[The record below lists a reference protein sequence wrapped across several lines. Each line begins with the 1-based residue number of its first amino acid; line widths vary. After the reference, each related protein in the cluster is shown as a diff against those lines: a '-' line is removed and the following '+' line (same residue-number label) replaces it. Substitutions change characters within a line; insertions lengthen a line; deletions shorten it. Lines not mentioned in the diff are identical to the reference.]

1 MRGYNTE
8 PLLERRP
15 TDVVPLRFNILVKLH
30 QEIPTAKGIILPES
44 AKELK
49 EHTRGNVGTIIAMG
63 ERVADSQTAEGL
75 LDVGVDIIFD
85 ESVSIDDPNRCFKWG
100 DDVYMLFDIETVMGR
115 LYPGGSIHLVEQL
128 LGDRVMVKRPV
139 KEEQKRKSGI
149 FVPLLA
155 VPEPIGGE
163 VIAVGRGA
171 FKANG
176 DRFPMSVAV
185 GDNVLFPK
193 FGGTDI
199 KLAGVDYVIIK
210 QDKILAITKGEAH
223 VTA

>member
-8 PLLERRP
+8 PLLERKP
-15 TDVVPLRFNILVKLH
+15 EEVVPLRFHVLVRLH
-30 QEIPTAKGIILPES
+30 QEIPTPKGGLVLPEN
-44 AKELK
+44 LQTMK
-49 EHTRGNVGTIIAMG
+49 EHTRGNVGTIVAMG
-63 ERVADSQTAEGL
+63 EKVAESLTAEGL
-75 LDVGVDIIFD
+75 LEVGVKIIFD

-100 DDVYMLFDIETVMGR
+100 DEIYMLFDVETVMAASCEHIIA
-115 LYPGGSIHLVEQL
+115 PWQL
-128 LGDRVMVKRPV
+128 LADRVMVKRPV

-163 VIAVGRGA
+163 VVAIGAGA

-176 DRFPMSVAV
+176 ERFPMSVAV
-185 GDNVLFPK
+185 GDQVLMPK

-223 VTA
+223 VTV